1 MDAPANEHGTRR
13 RTRADAL
20 RNRDQIL
27 RATIDLIIEQG
38 SNVALEVIA
47 KRAGVGIATL
57 YRHFPDR
64 SSLLRHVQLDVLSR
78 SADEAEVAL
87 HEERDAFAALS
98 RYMHNAIDLRA
109 SAVMPLLAGRVPM
122 GDELRVARQRG
133 RDAIDA
139 LVSRAHRE
147 GSLRS
152 DVSTGDIAMLII
164 RMSMPVPGVS
174 PEENRG
180 LSHRHLE
187 LLLNGFLHFLAVDG
201 LPGPAMSVKDLAIPI
216 EKGQN
221 GS

>member
-1 MDAPANEHGTRR
+1 MNNQATEQGTRR

-27 RATIDLIIEQG
+27 HATVDLIIEHG
-38 SNVALEVIA
+38 SNVPMEVIA

-64 SSLLRHVQLDVLSR
+64 SSLLQQVQLEVLSR
-78 SADEAEVAL
+78 SADEAEIAL
-87 HEERDAFAALS
+87 HDERDAFAALA
-98 RYMHNAIDLRA
+98 RYMHTAIDLRA
-109 SAVMPLLAGRVPM
+109 SAVMPLLAGKAPM
-122 GDELRVARQRG
+122 DDELRTARQRG
-133 RDAIDA
+133 RDAIEA

-147 GSLRS
+147 HSLRT

-174 PEENRG
+174 PAENRE

-201 LPGPAMSVKDLAIPI
+201 LPGPTMTVTDLATPI
-216 EKGQN
+216 DRD
-221 GS
+221 